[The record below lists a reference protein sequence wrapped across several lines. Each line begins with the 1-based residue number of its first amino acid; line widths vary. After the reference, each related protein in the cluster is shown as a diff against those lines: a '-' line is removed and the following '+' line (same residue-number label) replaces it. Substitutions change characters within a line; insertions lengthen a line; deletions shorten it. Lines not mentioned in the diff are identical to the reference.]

1 MVALHG
7 TLELLMYKWFLLLE
21 KLRVV
26 KFSSLL
32 VVANW
37 RNKAA
42 KFKVRREVIT
52 QARLIQRR
60 SFIGYENLRVGLVN
74 EEGKVMMVSDSFMIF
89 VKTG

>member
-1 MVALHG
+1 MVTLHG

-21 KLRVV
+21 ILRVV

-52 QARLIQRR
+52 QARLLQRR
-60 SFIGYENLRVGLVN
+60 SFIGYENLRVGLVS
-74 EEGKVMMVSDSFMIF
+74 EDGKVMMVSDSFMIF
-89 VKTG
+89 VKTR

>member
-1 MVALHG
+1 MVTLHG

-21 KLRVV
+21 ILRVV

-52 QARLIQRR
+52 QARLLQRR
-60 SFIGYENLRVGLVN
+60 SFIGYENLPVGLVN

-89 VKTG
+89 VKTR